1 MEKRIINDYFESKS
15 FEFDEPF
22 CIEEHIEYLKGLK
35 DKYGDVVLVFSRIN
49 EDEVEL
55 SCFIEREETDEEL
68 EIRKKKAEITKA
80 FIRKIELQ
88 KLEELK
94 AKYEHS

>member
-1 MEKRIINDYFESKS
+1 MTVDSDDYV
-15 FEFDEPF
+15 D
-22 CIEEHIEYLKGLK
+22 
-35 DKYGDVVLVFSRIN
+35 LVC
-49 EDEVEL
+49 L
-55 SCFIEREETDEEL
+55 IEREETDEEL
-68 EIRKKKAEITKA
+68 EIRKKKDEEQKA